1 MNDIRISIPDG
12 CVVEKVEVSEGAAV
26 VTIGGQSPDGGSVLG
41 ASMVIKGATLSS
53 WRSLVAE
60 KITSIEAEAIARKR
74 RGEGQSNAQCV
85 CEHNMKCYLS
95 AFLELIDLAIKKG
108 GRR

>member
-1 MNDIRISIPDG
+1 MNDIRISIPEG
-12 CVVEKVEVSEGAAV
+12 CIVENVEVSDGAAV
-26 VTIGGQSPDGGSVLG
+26 VTIGGKSPDGGSVLG
-41 ASMVIKGATLSS
+41 ASTVIKGATISS

-60 KITSIEAEAIARKR
+60 KITSIEADEIARKR

-85 CEHNMKCYLS
+85 CEHNLKCYLS
-95 AFLELIDLAIKKG
+95 AFLELIDLTIKKG

>member
-1 MNDIRISIPDG
+1 MNDIRISIPNG
-12 CVVEKVEVSEGAAV
+12 CIVEKVEVSEGAAV
-26 VTIGGQSPDGGSVLG
+26 VTISGHSPDGGSVLG
-41 ASMVIKGATLSS
+41 ASTVIKGATLSS

-95 AFLELIDLAIKKG
+95 AFLELIDLTIKKG
-108 GRR
+108 GGQ